1 MSKKSWLTYFS
12 AILCV
17 ELPQV
22 QYIDLSEIVLVV
34 KAVVIVTGVHL
45 KLINAF
51 CGQSLFIIVF
61 FILYN
66 TFLTA
71 FYIVDIYGPHPW
83 QTSRRKVLSST
94 PNGIQKHTT
103 ALLVPSS
110 RCSRDIQC
118 MWWPGFHMKCSSPWQ
133 EHPLVSLLVEH
144 PRS

>member
-1 MSKKSWLTYFS
+1 M
-12 AILCV
+12 
-17 ELPQV
+17 

-71 FYIVDIYGPHPW
+71 FYIVDIYGPHP
-83 QTSRRKVLSST
+83 
-94 PNGIQKHTT
+94 
-103 ALLVPSS
+103 
-110 RCSRDIQC
+110 
-118 MWWPGFHMKCSSPWQ
+118 
-133 EHPLVSLLVEH
+133 
-144 PRS
+144 